1 MLTLIISQ
9 IRALYM
15 LQPQPISKF
24 IMAHTLIIVVL
35 KFQNTGLPELSIAA
49 DSASM
54 YNVLTNSLQTVLLL
68 LLVLNAVC
76 GRKLQSYKTERKSIN
91 MIEDMEEG
99 LKTGESP
106 AEHEKV
112 HEEIDLRH
120 PTVEREIQ
128 TENESQTNHN
138 TSVESSQRHED
149 IIITNQHTP
158 NDQPDTDSPAAAH
171 KQYEINDNESGLE
184 LQPSIGGVVKIN
196 PLIALVQ

>member
-1 MLTLIISQ
+1 
-9 IRALYM
+9 
-15 LQPQPISKF
+15 
-24 IMAHTLIIVVL
+24 MAHTLIIVVL

-76 GRKLQSYKTERKSIN
+76 GRKLRRYKTERKSIK
-91 MIEDMEEG
+91 DMEEG
-99 LKTGESP
+99 ESQ
-106 AEHEKV
+106 ADEVHEK
-112 HEEIDLRH
+112 IDLSH
-120 PTVEREIQ
+120 PTVEIEIQ
-128 TENESQTNHN
+128 MENDAQNS
-138 TSVESSQRHED
+138 SAESSQQHEH

-158 NDQPDTDSPAAAH
+158 NNQPDTDSPAAH
-171 KQYEINDNESGLE
+171 ELNEINGNRYAESGLE